1 MKILEGQVPVAYMCR
16 YFDVSKSGYY
26 SWLKG
31 ASVLRRSRQEFLRR
45 EIKRLFNISRETY
58 GSPRIYQDLSR
69 KGHFCSENTVA
80 KMMKAMGLTADL
92 KKKYKV
98 ATTDSNHA
106 NPIAP
111 RVFKVEDEN
120 PPRSPKEIWAA
131 DITYISL
138 DKKFVYLSVVLD
150 IGTRKVVGWSLDDSL
165 NSGGVIKA
173 MEMAF
178 THEGDKAGIICH
190 SDRGVQ
196 YASQAY
202 RNLLDA
208 KEAIPSMSRKGNC
221 YDNAFVESF
230 FKTFKSEFIYRQ
242 KFSSLRELKSGIF
255 EYIETWYN
263 RKRLHSA
270 LDYLSPVEYELKI
283 KSAA

>member
-1 MKILEGQVPVAYMCR
+1 MKTLEGEVPVTFMCQH
-16 YFDVSKSGYY
+16 FGVSKSGYY
-26 SWLKG
+26 AWLKG
-31 ASVLRRSRQEFLRR
+31 PAKLRRTWQDFLKA
-45 EIKRLFNISRETY
+45 EIKRLFIISKGTY
-58 GSPRIYQDLSR
+58 GSPRIHQDISR
-69 KGHFCSENTVA
+69 KGHSCSENTVA

-111 RVFKVEDEN
+111 RVFKVEDKN
-120 PPRSPKEIWAA
+120 PRSPKEIWAA

-178 THEGDKAGIICH
+178 IHEGDKAGIICH

-202 RNLLDA
+202 RNLLEA

-263 RKRLHSA
+263 RRRLHSA